1 MPLNQRGVSGIIALD
16 GHNSVDDHSLYRES
30 QQLGYY

>member
-1 MPLNQRGVSGIIALD
+1 MPLKQRGVSGIIALD
-16 GHNSVDDHSLYRES
+16 GDNSVDDYSLDRES